1 MTLKNNDDNNYN
13 NGYSSYDNSY
23 NNDYNNNYY
32 NSYNQNYNQGYNQGY
47 GNAGNQAAYYQNTY
61 VNQDEVTPQSYN
73 MIIGATLLYG
83 FVVNIIMIATCYDFV
98 ANINPV
104 VFYVLY
110 FGMALAG
117 GLMVHRSDNPVIS
130 FIGYNLYVLPLGMV
144 LTLTINMLLGYGYE
158 SMIITAF
165 AITAIVTVVM
175 MILGAVFPSFFLS
188 IGSTLCISLL
198 ITVIVEI
205 VLALLGI
212 NLGIISYI
220 VVLIFCG
227 YIGYDWA
234 KANAVPKTIDNAIDS
249 AAELYVDIIAL
260 FMRVLSILARAND

>member
-1 MTLKNNDDNNYN
+1 MTLKNNDDNSYN
-13 NGYSSYDNSY
+13 SGYNSYDNSY
-23 NNDYNNNYY
+23 NTNYY
-32 NSYNQNYNQGYNQGY
+32 NQNYNQSYNQGYNQGY
-47 GNAGNQAAYYQNTY
+47 GTAGNQAAYYQNTY
-61 VNQDEVTPQSYN
+61 VNRDEITPQSYN

-98 ANINPV
+98 ANINPII
-104 VFYVLY
+104 FYILY
-110 FGMALAG
+110 FGMAIAG
-117 GLMVHRSDNPVIS
+117 GLMVHKSDNPVIS

-158 SMIITAF
+158 STIITAF

-175 MILGAVFPSFFLS
+175 MLLGAAFPRFFLS
-188 IGSTLCISLL
+188 MGSTLCISLL

-212 NLGIISYI
+212 NLGIVSYI

-234 KANAVPKTIDNAIDS
+234 KANAVPKTVDNAIDS

>member
-1 MTLKNNDDNNYN
+1 
-13 NGYSSYDNSY
+13 
-23 NNDYNNNYY
+23 
-32 NSYNQNYNQGYNQGY
+32 
-47 GNAGNQAAYYQNTY
+47 
-61 VNQDEVTPQSYN
+61 
-73 MIIGATLLYG
+73 
-83 FVVNIIMIATCYDFV
+83 
-98 ANINPV
+98 
-104 VFYVLY
+104 
-110 FGMALAG
+110 
-117 GLMVHRSDNPVIS
+117 
-130 FIGYNLYVLPLGMV
+130 
-144 LTLTINMLLGYGYE
+144 
-158 SMIITAF
+158 
-165 AITAIVTVVM
+165 
-175 MILGAVFPSFFLS
+175 SFFLS